1 MERTAYEMR
10 ISDWSSDVCSSDLRG
25 GWFDVGLQ
33 ISIDGHGMPL
43 LPLLVSLLRQSGERL
58 TPARLRALPDDAPLI
73 VRDDGGRLIRLPAA
87 RVKPI
92 LATLIELY
100 DEQPLQKDGSLRRS
114 EERRV
119 GKEWVRKCSSR
130 WSPDH

>member
-1 MERTAYEMR
+1 
-10 ISDWSSDVCSSDLRG
+10 
-25 GWFDVGLQ
+25 
-33 ISIDGHGMPL
+33 MPL

-92 LATLIELY
+92 LATLIELSA
-100 DEQPLQKDGSLRRS
+100 EQPLQNDSSLLLP
-114 EERRV
+114 
-119 GKEWVRKCSSR
+119 R
-130 WSPDH
+130 WSGRLLDDLGGGADLPRRGIDAGHDWRAPHVRTAARRENERQN

>member
-1 MERTAYEMR
+1 
-10 ISDWSSDVCSSDLRG
+10 
-25 GWFDVGLQ
+25 
-33 ISIDGHGMPL
+33 MPL

-100 DEQPLQKDGSLRRS
+100 DEQPLQKDGSLRLP
-114 EERRV
+114 
-119 GKEWVRKCSSR
+119 R
-130 WSPDH
+130 WSGGLLDDLGGGADLQRRGIDAAHDWSAQLRAARAALRVPAGLQSGRAACRERVWQEG

>member
-1 MERTAYEMR
+1 
-10 ISDWSSDVCSSDLRG
+10 
-25 GWFDVGLQ
+25 
-33 ISIDGHGMPL
+33 MPL

-58 TPARLRALPDDAPLI
+58 TTARLRALPDDAPLI

-100 DEQPLQKDGSLRRS
+100 DEPRS

-119 GKEWVRKCSSR
+119 GDECVSTCRFR
-130 WSPDH
+130 WSPNDIKKHKKPNKAENTKQNTDT

>member
-1 MERTAYEMR
+1 MR
-10 ISDWSSDVCSSDLRG
+10 ISDWSSDVCSSDLPDSDWSLRVDDRG

-33 ISIDGHGMPL
+33 ISIDGHEMPL

-100 DEQPLQKDGSLRRS
+100 DEQPLQKDGSLRLP
-114 EERRV
+114 
-119 GKEWVRKCSSR
+119 R
-130 WSPDH
+130 WSGDRKGGGWGKWGSV

>member
-1 MERTAYEMR
+1 MRARWWWFILFKQKTAYEMR
-10 ISDWSSDVCSSDLRG
+10 ISEWSSDVCSSDL
-25 GWFDVGLQ
+25 
-33 ISIDGHGMPL
+33 
-43 LPLLVSLLRQSGERL
+43 SGERL

-100 DEQPLQKDGSLRRS
+100 DEQPLQKDGSLRLP
-114 EERRV
+114 
-119 GKEWVRKCSSR
+119 R
-130 WSPDH
+130 WSGVLPELGRASCRETGCQYV

>member
-1 MERTAYEMR
+1 
-10 ISDWSSDVCSSDLRG
+10 
-25 GWFDVGLQ
+25 
-33 ISIDGHGMPL
+33 MPL

-92 LATLIELY
+92 LAPLIELY
-100 DEQPLQKDGSLRRS
+100 DEQPLQKDGSLRLPRWSGVLLADRS
-114 EERRV
+114 EEHTSELQSLMHIQYAVFCLNKHKITTILISKASTTYFRITYV
-119 GKEWVRKCSSR
+119 NY
-130 WSPDH
+130 